1 MSCIYTCPNKIL
13 HILELRACC
22 ILFTCP
28 TLNLQILE
36 SWACGEFYL
45 DPQFLDPEACSH
57 LDPPIFGDWGLFCIT
72 VYTHA
77 QPRYSKF
84 WSLGHAV
91 YCIHAQPKTSKL
103 WSLEHVVYTL
113 HMPNPGPPQ
122 ILEFGECCI
131 FYNPGHQ
138 NFGFWSMLYILHM
151 PLPSLAPTNVH
162 LRMLNSVLQRLEL
175 GVIWQS

>member
-1 MSCIYTCPNKIL
+1 MLYTSKPPNFGVL
-13 HILELRACC
+13 SMW
-22 ILFTCP
+22 
-28 TLNLQILE
+28 QILPW
-36 SWACGEFYL
+36 S
-45 DPQFLDPEACSH
+45 
-57 LDPPIFGDWGLFCIT
+57 PIFGSWGMFPPWPSNFWRLGL
-72 VYTHA
+72 VLYYTHA

-151 PLPSLAPTNVH
+151 PLPSLAPTH
-162 LRMLNSVLQRLEL
+162 AQFGPPKIGAWSYLKILNNL
-175 GVIWQS
+175 GLNYQCFFLLF

>member
-1 MSCIYTCPNKIL
+1 MLYTFYMPNLKPPNFGVLSMWWIL
-13 HILELRACC
+13 
-22 ILFTCP
+22 P
-28 TLNLQILE
+28 W
-36 SWACGEFYL
+36 S
-45 DPQFLDPEACSH
+45 
-57 LDPPIFGDWGLFCIT
+57 PIFGSWGMFPPWPSNFWRLGH
-72 VYTHA
+72 VLYYTHA

>member
-1 MSCIYTCPNKIL
+1 MLYTFYMPNLKPPNFGVLSMWRIL
-13 HILELRACC
+13 
-22 ILFTCP
+22 P
-28 TLNLQILE
+28 W
-36 SWACGEFYL
+36 S
-45 DPQFLDPEACSH
+45 
-57 LDPPIFGDWGLFCIT
+57 PIFGSWGMFPPWPSNFWRLGL
-72 VYTHA
+72 VLYYTHA

-151 PLPSLAPTNVH
+151 PSLAPTNLQLH
-162 LRMLNSVLQRLEL
+162 MLNSALQRFGAWSKLFDNPK
-175 GVIWQS
+175 